1 MEKVFIQ
8 IGTND
13 GNDEFNAIVRQNN
26 PSTIILVEPNPSL
39 KEKIL
44 ENYKDINNVQIE
56 IAAITTEKGDVELH
70 IPIGDENGI
79 SENGIEYS
87 DQHFTLIP
95 MDTWGEKFITIK
107 SKGITISDLFEKY
120 NIKKVDYLQID
131 TEGYDYEIIKS
142 IPFEKVDILSI
153 KYENWP
159 FDEIFFKRYGSDS
172 KKYGKNGMYIVE
184 EFLKSKGFTIN
195 NIGQDTIANKL

>member
-13 GNDEFNAIVRQNN
+13 GNDEFNAIVKQNN
-26 PSTIILVEPNPSL
+26 PSMVILVEPNPVL
-39 KEKIL
+39 KEKII
-44 ENYKDINNVQIE
+44 ENYKDISNVHIE
-56 IAAITTEKGDVELH
+56 IAAITTKKGDVELH

-184 EFLKSKGFTIN
+184 ELLKSKGFTIN
-195 NIGQDTIANKL
+195 NIGQDTIASR